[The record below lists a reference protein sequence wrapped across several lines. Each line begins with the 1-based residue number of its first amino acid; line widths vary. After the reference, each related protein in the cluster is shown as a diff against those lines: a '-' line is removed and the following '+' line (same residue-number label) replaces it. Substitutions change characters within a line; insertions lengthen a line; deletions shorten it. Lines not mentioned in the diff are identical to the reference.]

1 MNKKILGAVVCVAIW
16 VFWWMEIRPVTA
28 RQDCYDIAVETR
40 GIERSETDLS
50 IIARQYDNWLPAYN
64 SCLKNMGI

>member
-1 MNKKILGAVVCVAIW
+1 MVVVAIL

-40 GIERSETDLS
+40 GIKRSETDLRVV
-50 IIARQYDNWLPAYN
+50 AREYDYWLPAYN
-64 SCLKNMGI
+64 ACLKNMGI